1 MSQGQ
6 VDWRAVVAACPS
18 PLFVA
23 ASDGELLFVSPSLRA
38 ALPGAAQARTMAE
51 LLDPKASSGA
61 GLIAKAEASPAPP
74 LKFMATL
81 SDGRPALLCLSALAG
96 REQVIGEIRLADE
109 ESVSRSDQLEG
120 LVQKARA
127 LGHDMN
133 QPLTVIM
140 GQAEIL
146 LLKAGADD
154 NLSQRLQQVISEA
167 ERLEEMTHQLSTLV
181 HSLDQG

>member
-6 VDWRAVVAACPS
+6 VNWRAVAEACPS
-18 PLFVA
+18 SLFVA
-23 ASDGELLFVSPSLRA
+23 TSDGELLFVSPSLRA
-38 ALPGAAQARTMAE
+38 ALPQAAQARTMAD
-51 LLDPKASSGA
+51 LLDPKDNSGA
-61 GLIAKAEASPAPP
+61 KLVARAEAPPAPP
-74 LKFMATL
+74 LNVLATL
-81 SDGRPALLCLSALAG
+81 CDGRPALLYLSALDG
-96 REQVIGEIRLADE
+96 REQIVGEIRLVGE
-109 ESVSRSDQLEG
+109 ESVPRTEQLEG

-146 LLKAGADD
+146 LLKAGADN

-181 HSLDQG
+181 HSLDRR